1 MSVFHHPSPLISG
14 ASLSCRQSNEHPKVC
29 LSPPLSLSSPVV
41 KKKAILISSFDEK
54 GLIFEKGNTKLSAAG
69 GPSDLISYKTSCQ
82 LMRGK
87 ECLYSQRN
95 NKARAS
101 TLPRTK
107 PSTHSSL
114 PVSAKPNICI
124 SLAPQPNSSPTLPTF
139 KPRPRDSLLLPAS
152 VFCDYYPVPHQ
163 PDPKPRVSPT
173 LTVPTPRRSPSPSIA
188 PNSQEERQPSPVA
201 QERHA
206 RSISISNR
214 KVENCNKVKNEVL
227 DQGTLLDF
235 THPGQRRVCREPRHQ
250 TESYRLPA
258 VCHSSYIAH
267 SKVGLKKTE
276 ITATDRPKTLSR
288 NPNIVTVP
296 KLKPIT
302 KQEKSREPREVTR
315 SSNVVSAV
323 FDAPSMRSRLQ
334 SRLADY
340 SPRSN
345 FSHTS
350 CTSFDQPFEQTET
363 KMLTKLL
370 PSTDSQMSLNSGKNK
385 TRRPFDFDNETT
397 GKPEVASL
405 NSKSPQNPRPVPNQ
419 SPNQST
425 KTDVQSA
432 VSQSEHASEDFS
444 CQSRD
449 ISQTPQTSR
458 SPHRLNQV
466 KKRMA
471 VCQSLGTSQPDEPLY
486 SQYGSFSDT
495 DLQPE
500 DPWNQELNKQSD
512 NHKVLNQTGVFET
525 PDHKEVPTKLLEH
538 PWARSMAG
546 CSFNTNKSGNS
557 SKKVSDWSQQIFYQ
571 PSEETTRQGCQ
582 QKHQPNYSVP
592 DRAFITEDSEDPNYV
607 TMYYPDSIY
616 VGEYRHIQNPTM
628 TLTDQSQSID

>member
-1 MSVFHHPSPLISG
+1 
-14 ASLSCRQSNEHPKVC
+14 QSNEHPKVC

-69 GPSDLISYKTSCQ
+69 RPSDLISYKTSCQ

-95 NKARAS
+95 NRERAS

-214 KVENCNKVKNEVL
+214 KVEHCDKVKNDVL

-258 VCHSSYIAH
+258 
-267 SKVGLKKTE
+267 
-276 ITATDRPKTLSR
+276 
-288 NPNIVTVP
+288 
-296 KLKPIT
+296 T
-302 KQEKSREPREVTR
+302 K
-315 SSNVVSAV
+315 
-323 FDAPSMRSRLQ
+323 
-334 SRLADY
+334 
-340 SPRSN
+340 
-345 FSHTS
+345 
-350 CTSFDQPFEQTET
+350 
-363 KMLTKLL
+363 
-370 PSTDSQMSLNSGKNK
+370 G
-385 TRRPFDFDNETT
+385 
-397 GKPEVASL
+397 
-405 NSKSPQNPRPVPNQ
+405 
-419 SPNQST
+419 
-425 KTDVQSA
+425 
-432 VSQSEHASEDFS
+432 
-444 CQSRD
+444 
-449 ISQTPQTSR
+449 
-458 SPHRLNQV
+458 
-466 KKRMA
+466 
-471 VCQSLGTSQPDEPLY
+471 
-486 SQYGSFSDT
+486 GSFST
-495 DLQPE
+495 GGKRE
-500 DPWNQELNKQSD
+500 
-512 NHKVLNQTGVFET
+512 KVAA
-525 PDHKEVPTKLLEH
+525 HH
-538 PWARSMAG
+538 
-546 CSFNTNKSGNS
+546 
-557 SKKVSDWSQQIFYQ
+557 
-571 PSEETTRQGCQ
+571 
-582 QKHQPNYSVP
+582 
-592 DRAFITEDSEDPNYV
+592 
-607 TMYYPDSIY
+607 
-616 VGEYRHIQNPTM
+616 M
-628 TLTDQSQSID
+628 TLSVLSISVFGFWDQFSDPVRAARLLFALTD